1 MPSLGR
7 RVYRRL
13 RGPQGALTGP
23 VRRMPDFD
31 RPFIV
36 DSDASG
42 RGSAPSFTRATGR
55 SPTSAGRLLPPQACG
70 RLSTVPQH
78 QWISKLF
85 GFDFTVEYRPGR
97 LNTVADALSRRDA
110 DPDTAE
116 GVSEGRLLC
125 IRSGPS
131 FALFDRVR
139 QATASA
145 PDAQL
150 LRQQLDA
157 GELDDPWRF
166 VDGLLLHGRR
176 VFVPDHDDL
185 RHQVLLLAHSASHEG
200 FQKTLHRLRAD
211 FYVPG
216 DRAMVQDWVRSCE
229 TCQRNKTET
238 LRPAGVLQPLD
249 VPSQVW
255 ADISM
260 DFIEGLSE
268 EEATWEPREA
278 FQQHYP
284 DYQLRA
290 VCAGGERC
298 YDRAGLPLARPA
310 RLS

>member
-1 MPSLGR
+1 
-7 RVYRRL
+7 
-13 RGPQGALTGP
+13 
-23 VRRMPDFD
+23 MPDFD

-55 SPTSAGRLLPPQACG
+55 SPTSAGRLLHATSSLRPAVDGATTPVDQQAVWL
-70 RLSTVPQH
+70 RLHGGVP
-78 QWISKLF
+78 S
-85 GFDFTVEYRPGR
+85 GR

-284 DYQLRA
+284 DYQLEDELFAQAERD
-290 VCAGGERC
+290 VMTGLVYRWRGPTGPAGQ
-298 YDRAGLPLARPA
+298 A
-310 RLS
+310 